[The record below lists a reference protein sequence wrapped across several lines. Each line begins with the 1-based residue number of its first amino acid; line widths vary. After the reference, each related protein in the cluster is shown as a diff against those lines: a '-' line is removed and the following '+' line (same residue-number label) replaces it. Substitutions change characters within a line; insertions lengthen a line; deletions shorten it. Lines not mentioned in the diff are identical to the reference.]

1 MMEIDFVV
9 TWVDMDDPKWKADFA
24 KYSGRID
31 NRKNEVTEARFRD
44 HGFLRYWFR
53 GVEKFA
59 PWVRK
64 IHFVTCGQKPE
75 WLDPAHPKL
84 QLVNHADYIPEKYL
98 PVFNSSLIEIYLH
111 KIPGLAEHFVY
122 FNDDFFITNHLGP
135 ERFFTHGLPNDIAAF
150 RHNSGMGMW
159 SKCLKNNIRII
170 NERFDKREVMERDHD
185 KWFHPSYGKKAN
197 LTRLLKPYGKFVT
210 LITPHNAQPYRKQ
223 TFEEVWDYAG
233 DRLTAVSKNRFRSPD
248 DYTQELFRTWQICRS
263 HFMPYNTYQDTKM
276 FPLLLRSKKA
286 TKAIYN
292 QSYKL
297 VCLNDNQHIR
307 NYEQVMDN
315 IEKAFDTILPEKSGF
330 EL

>member
-1 MMEIDFVV
+1 MDIDLVI
-9 TWVDMDDPKWKADFA
+9 TWVDMNDPKWKADFA
-24 KYSGRID
+24 KYSGKID
-31 NRKNEVTEARFRD
+31 NTKNEVSEARFRD

-64 IHFVTCGQKPE
+64 VHFVTCGQKPE
-75 WLDPAHPKL
+75 WLNASHPKL
-84 QLVNHADYIPEKYL
+84 QLVNHTDYIPEKFL

-111 KIPGLAEHFVY
+111 NIPDLAEQFVY
-122 FNDDFFITNHLGP
+122 FNDDVFVINHIP
-135 ERFFTHGLPNDIAAF
+135 KERFFQDGLPNDIAAF
-150 RHNSGMGMW
+150 RYNSGIGLW
-159 SKCLKNNIRII
+159 AKCLKNNIQII
-170 NERFDKREVMERDHD
+170 NERFDKKEVLKRDHD
-185 KWFHPSYGKKAN
+185 KWFHPSYGKKSR

-210 LITPHNAQPYRKQ
+210 LITPHNAHPYLKS
-223 TFEEVWDYAG
+223 TFEEVWEYAG
-233 DRLTAVSKNRFRSPD
+233 DRLTAVSENRLRSPD

-263 HFMPYNTYQDTKM
+263 HFNPYNTYQDTKM

-286 TKAIYN
+286 IKALYN

-307 NYEQVMDN
+307 DYERVMAE
-315 IEKAFDTILPEKSGF
+315 IEQAFETILPEKSAF